1 MTTEKIKPKYYFD
14 NPNTPKEIEQV
25 LKKIVLEKLLSS
37 STERYIK

>member
-1 MTTEKIKPKYYFD
+1 MTTEKIKPKYIFD
-14 NPNTPKEIEQV
+14 NPNTPKEVEQV